1 MTWLN
6 QLGATTAVQVL
17 NALLTKL
24 GVMHVSSID
33 NPAMTD
39 AAIAWQALQK
49 RWAQELSRGWYCCNR
64 RDRVT
69 ADWQGSYLG
78 IQNAVR
84 IANTVRLPG
93 DPPWPPITSRPLN
106 PQFGQMVWRLDTNSS
121 TFALEERG
129 ILLDVMMGVPI
140 QEAPAELQDYVIEV
154 VAAELAPSFGIQP
167 NPASAVAAL
176 RNLQRLEADVKPSP
190 NTNTDSEETLAT
202 WWRR

>member
-6 QLGATTAVQVL
+6 ELGATTSVQVL
-17 NALLTKL
+17 NSLLTKL
-24 GVMHVSSID
+24 GVPHVSTVD
-33 NPAMTD
+33 NLPMTD

-64 RDRVT
+64 RDRITPTWDGQQLWV
-69 ADWQGSYLG
+69 QH
-78 IQNAVR
+78 AVR

-106 PQFGQMVWRLDTNSS
+106 PAQGQMVWRLDTNSS
-121 TFALEERG
+121 NFAETERD
-129 ILLDVMMGVPI
+129 ILVDVMMGVPI
-140 QEAPAELQDYVIEV
+140 ASAPQELQDYVIELT
-154 VAAELAPSFGIQP
+154 AAELGPQFGIQT
-167 NPASAVAAL
+167 NPAAAVTAL
-176 RNLQRLEADVKPSP
+176 RNLQRLEADVKPDP